1 MFEPRKQEIKACYA
15 LWNFSQLLGD
25 DEEDDVI
32 HHRANGRG
40 DHVQSLVAKERNHL
54 KLQSHKARV
63 EVVTFQDQ
71 GAVTLNAVRLIVSG
85 VRGALTA
92 RAQRLAVLE
101 PNPVREVLQPLQVVL
116 GRAAQGRL
124 LNHAIVMS
132 SAVLST
138 VFGVNGEIGV
148 IVRKHVASL
157 AAPGIISRNRPVSI
171 ANSCGGEEC
180 SGDSSEEK
188 TCNDI
193 CCPVDCAWSVWSEWS
208 SCDRDCGGGKHT
220 RNRSIDEISSCGG
233 KTCEGPT
240 EQSEACNEQCCPV
253 DCEVTPWTPWS
264 DCSAECGPNG
274 TSTRDRDI
282 LVHSLCGGT
291 PCPDELSEER
301 PCNRFCYNGDVI
313 PTGCSCGSGWR
324 GDCCEEDID
333 ECEEGLAGCHDD
345 AVCVNIPGDFV
356 CKCLP
361 GYTGN
366 GTHCANIDECKL
378 GIHNCDVETTRCVD
392 KKGSFDC
399 DCLGGY
405 IESKVLCH
413 DMDECSTSLANCSE
427 YATCLNVI
435 GSYKCIC
442 DDGFKGD
449 GRVCDDVDE
458 CLTPLDECK
467 GNSVCRNT
475 VGGYW
480 CDCGEPYEYN
490 DGECVDRSEGSTFDL

>member
-1 MFEPRKQEIKACYA
+1 MVRRRRRRRRCDSSPCQWTWGPCSKSCGQGTQSPQVTKPQGSCGSCNLPGPRSCNTQCCPVNCQWGSWSAYGSCSATCGPGTQSRSRSIATPASCSGASCSGTTAESRDCNVQCCPVDCV
-15 LWNFSQLLGD
+15 WGEWGD
-25 DEEDDVI
+25 W
-32 HHRANGRG
+32 G
-40 DHVQSLVAKERNHL
+40 DCSKTCDA
-54 KLQSHKARV
+54 
-63 EVVTFQDQ
+63 
-71 GAVTLNAVRLIVSG
+71 
-85 VRGALTA
+85 
-92 RAQRLAVLE
+92 
-101 PNPVREVLQPLQVVL
+101 
-116 GRAAQGRL
+116 
-124 LNHAIVMS
+124 
-132 SAVLST
+132 
-138 VFGVNGEIGV
+138 
-148 IVRKHVASL
+148 
-157 AAPGIISRNRPVSI
+157 GIISRNRPVSI

-274 TSTRDRDI
+274 TSTRDRNI

-324 GDCCEEDID
+324 GDCCKEDID

-405 IESKVLCH
+405 IDSKVLCH